1 MPDERFS
8 STDINTFS
16 QHERRQTRPRL
27 VDENS
32 RRRGRPAT
40 YHTLAERRRA
50 HVQSQTAYRQRLYF
64 RVQCSGEHEWYTP
77 APYLEAVRQ
86 VLGTID
92 LDPASSDAAQA
103 VVQATRYFTAK
114 DTAFAHAWAG
124 RVFLNPPYAQP
135 LIGDFVTRL
144 AEEVNAGHVGEA
156 ILLTHNSTDATW
168 FQVAESAAAC
178 LCFTRTRMKFVDT
191 RGRRTAPTQGQAFF
205 YFGSRAERFAQVFSA
220 FGSIVQRMG

>member
-1 MPDERFS
+1 MK
-8 STDINTFS
+8 TFS
-16 QHERRQTRPRL
+16 QPEIPQNRPIL

-32 RRRGRPAT
+32 RRRGRPAK
-40 YHTLAERRRA
+40 YHTPAERQRA

-92 LDPASSDAAQA
+92 LDPASSHQAQA
-103 VVQATRYFTAK
+103 MVQATRYFTAK
-114 DTAFAHAWAG
+114 DLAFCHAWGG
-124 RVFLNPPYAQP
+124 RVFLNPPYSQP

-144 AEEVNAGHVGEA
+144 VEEVKASHVVEA
-156 ILLTHNSTDATW
+156 ILLTHNSTDAKW
-168 FQVAESAAAC
+168 FQVAELVAAC
-178 LCFTRTRMKFVDT
+178 LCFTRTRIKFVDT
-191 RGRRTAPTQGQAFF
+191 HGHRMSPTQGQAFF
-205 YFGSRAERFAQVFSA
+205 YFGSHAERFAQVFSA